1 MIYIEQ
7 KGGACLKLILQHKE
21 ELNEVELEIRYPEMT
36 KRISKLVQCIKQ
48 YDLEIEGYQ
57 DDKMYQIPLD
67 QVYYIEVVDR
77 KTFVYLDQTVY
88 ESRKTIRAIET
99 MLEETTIIRIG
110 KSVLLNISMI
120 KSAKPYPNHRIM
132 VELVNGEQLLV
143 SRKYIDSLKERIR
156 SEYGK

>member
-1 MIYIEQ
+1 MKLLLQQ
-7 KGGACLKLILQHKE
+7 KK
-21 ELNEVELEIRYPEMT
+21 ELNEVELEIKYPEMT
-36 KRISKLVQCIKQ
+36 QRISKLVQFIKQ
-48 YDLEIEGYQ
+48 YDLEIEGYK

-67 QVYYIEVVDR
+67 QIYYIEVVDR

-88 ESRKTIRAIET
+88 ESRKTIQAIET

-120 KSAKPYPNHRIM
+120 KSVKPYPNHRIM

-143 SRKYIDSLKERIR
+143 SRKYIESLKERIR

>member
-77 KTFVYLDQTVY
+77 KTFVYLD
-88 ESRKTIRAIET
+88 
-99 MLEETTIIRIG
+99 
-110 KSVLLNISMI
+110 
-120 KSAKPYPNHRIM
+120 
-132 VELVNGEQLLV
+132 
-143 SRKYIDSLKERIR
+143 
-156 SEYGK
+156 